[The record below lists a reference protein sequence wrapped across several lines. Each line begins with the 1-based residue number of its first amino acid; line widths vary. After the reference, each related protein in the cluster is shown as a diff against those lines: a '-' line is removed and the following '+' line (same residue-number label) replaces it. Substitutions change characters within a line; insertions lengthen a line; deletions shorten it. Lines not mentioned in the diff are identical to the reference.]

1 MTAKEKIFEYVR
13 DNYGTEPEY
22 PWAKTPE
29 FAVLRHSSNK
39 KWYGL
44 IMSVNGKAFGLD
56 DSVIWV
62 INLKV
67 SPQVHEIMTA
77 EGTAFPAYHMNKKK
91 WLSVPIE
98 SYVTDEVMHSLIDES
113 YELTK

>member
-56 DSVIWV
+56 D
-62 INLKV
+62 
-67 SPQVHEIMTA
+67 TA

-91 WLSVPIE
+91 WLSVPLE